1 MSSDVMMR
9 AVIANGAGEPDVLT
23 VGEIE
28 RPRPAADQVLIKV
41 VAAGVNRADV
51 MQRRGFYPPPP
62 GEPETIGLEVS
73 GHIAEVGAD
82 VTQWSPGQ
90 ECVALLAG
98 GGYAEYVAV
107 NAAQIVPPPPG
118 VDLVTAAGLV
128 EVSCTVVSNLRI
140 ANLSAGETFLVHG
153 GAGGIG
159 SFAIQYAKH
168 LDARVITTASSP
180 DKLEFCRTLGA
191 DLAVSYREDWVR
203 AVLDFGGTDVILD
216 NQGARYLA
224 MNVDVLN
231 KDGRLVIIGLMGGR
245 KAELDLGKLLNKRGA
260 VMATSLRSR
269 PVAQKAEVID
279 AVRDTV
285 WPLLESGQI
294 RTVPTKVFDLD
305 DVVAAHEYFDSGNH
319 QGKLVL
325 RVS

>member
-1 MSSDVMMR
+1 MSSEAMMR
-9 AVIANGAGEPDVLT
+9 AVTATEAGDPGVLR

-28 RPRPAADQVLIKV
+28 RPSPAPGQVLIKV
-41 VAAGVNRADV
+41 VAAGINRADV

-73 GHIAEVGAD
+73 GTIAEVGEG
-82 VTQWSPGQ
+82 VTGWAPGQ

-107 NAAQIVPPPPG
+107 HADQVMPPPPG

-128 EVSCTVVSNLRI
+128 EVSCTVVSNLTI

-168 LDARVITTASSP
+168 LGAKVVTTASSEG
-180 DKLEFCRTLGA
+180 KLEFCRSLGA

-203 AVLDFGGTDVILD
+203 AALDFGGVDVILD
-216 NQGARYLA
+216 NQGARYLG

-245 KAELDLGKLLNKRGA
+245 KAELDIGKLLNKRCA

-269 PVAQKAEVID
+269 PVTQKAVVTA

-294 RTVPTKVFDLD
+294 RTVPTKVFDLA
-305 DVVAAHEYFDSGNH
+305 DVVAAHEYFDSGEH